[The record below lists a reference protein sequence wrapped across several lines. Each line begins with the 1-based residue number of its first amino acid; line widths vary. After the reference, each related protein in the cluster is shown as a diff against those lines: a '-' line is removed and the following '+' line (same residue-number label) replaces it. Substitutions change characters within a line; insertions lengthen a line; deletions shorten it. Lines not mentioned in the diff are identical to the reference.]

1 MGKRFLIDTNV
12 IIEYIGKLL
21 PNKAMAFISETI
33 DAEFIISVINKIEVL
48 GYNNANDDMQ
58 DFIDLALVYDLDN
71 RVVTH
76 TIQIRK
82 TYKTKLPDAII
93 AATALVNNLTL
104 ITRNAKDFDKIEG
117 LEVLNPYDI

>member
-104 ITRNAKDFDKIEG
+104 ISRNAKDFDKIEG

>member
-48 GYNNANDDMQ
+48 GYNNANDDM
-58 DFIDLALVYDLDN
+58 
-71 RVVTH
+71 
-76 TIQIRK
+76 
-82 TYKTKLPDAII
+82 
-93 AATALVNNLTL
+93 
-104 ITRNAKDFDKIEG
+104 
-117 LEVLNPYDI
+117 